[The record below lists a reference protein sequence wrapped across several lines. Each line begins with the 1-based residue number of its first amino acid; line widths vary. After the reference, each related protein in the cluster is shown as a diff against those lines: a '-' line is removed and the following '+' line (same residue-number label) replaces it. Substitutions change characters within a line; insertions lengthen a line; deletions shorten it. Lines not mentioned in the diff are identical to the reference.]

1 MAIKRI
7 IDPAAEPL
15 TLEEVKL
22 HLRVDDDD
30 EDNNISLYIRA
41 AREFTE
47 SFLGRALVTQTWM
60 LTLDEFP
67 DEEIKI
73 PLPPLQSITQ
83 IAYDDTSGIERII
96 DPADYFVDNQSEPGW
111 VVPAGTLTWPTTID
125 AINSVRVKFVAGY
138 APSTDSP
145 PDLTTNIPYN
155 IKAAML
161 LIIGNLFENREDN
174 VVGTIANRIPN
185 GAEYL
190 LRRHKFDLSMA

>member
-83 IAYDDTSGIERII
+83 IAYDDTSGIEQII
-96 DPADYFVDNQSEPGW
+96 DPLSYFVDTQSEPGW

-155 IKAAML
+155 IKAGML